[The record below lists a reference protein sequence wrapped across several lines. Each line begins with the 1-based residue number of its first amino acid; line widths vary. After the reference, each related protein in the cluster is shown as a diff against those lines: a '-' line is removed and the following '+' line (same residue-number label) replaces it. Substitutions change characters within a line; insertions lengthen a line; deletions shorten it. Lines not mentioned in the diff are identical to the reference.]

1 MVRPSSAFLRLS
13 SFVWAEFPKE
23 WLLTI
28 PGTTAPTI
36 FSMLAFA
43 SHDTLQEFVFVV
55 FFLFF
60 SLGCEERWFHF
71 FKTCSPLKIG
81 EEIIHFSCASIFQM
95 GWGTSTNH
103 PASSL
108 VTWMMKNQVLQV
120 HGGKYPQ
127 RIASTLL
134 KQLFVSSESGARF
147 TKSSENHQIWRRQL
161 LKTNKPFDCF

>member
-1 MVRPSSAFLRLS
+1 MASNHPRYNRANYLFDAGLRFSRYTSGVRVCR
-13 SFVWAEFPKE
+13 
-23 WLLTI
+23 
-28 PGTTAPTI
+28 
-36 FSMLAFA
+36 
-43 SHDTLQEFVFVV
+43 

>member
-1 MVRPSSAFLRLS
+1 MVS
-13 SFVWAEFPKE
+13 
-23 WLLTI
+23 
-28 PGTTAPTI
+28 
-36 FSMLAFA
+36 
-43 SHDTLQEFVFVV
+43 
-55 FFLFF
+55 
-60 SLGCEERWFHF
+60 F
-71 FKTCSPLKIG
+71 FKTYSPLKIG

-147 TKSSENHQIWRRQL
+147 TKSSENRQIFRRQL
-161 LKTNKPFDCF
+161 LKQTHVYMIICVYIYIRMQY